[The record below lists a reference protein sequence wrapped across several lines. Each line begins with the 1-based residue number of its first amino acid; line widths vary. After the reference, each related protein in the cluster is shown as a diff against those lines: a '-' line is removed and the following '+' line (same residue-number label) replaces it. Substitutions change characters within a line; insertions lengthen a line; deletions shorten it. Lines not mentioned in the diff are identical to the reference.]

1 MWDERRRNFHGLEW
15 GKLFAQET
23 KHVLDDV
30 QNGVPDAL
38 SRWMEDERI
47 RILPDAECLF
57 LPQIEF
63 WELLRVER

>member
-1 MWDERRRNFHGLEW
+1 MWDERRRKAHNTEW

-30 QNGVPDAL
+30 QKGVQDAL
-38 SRWMEDERI
+38 SMWLEAERK